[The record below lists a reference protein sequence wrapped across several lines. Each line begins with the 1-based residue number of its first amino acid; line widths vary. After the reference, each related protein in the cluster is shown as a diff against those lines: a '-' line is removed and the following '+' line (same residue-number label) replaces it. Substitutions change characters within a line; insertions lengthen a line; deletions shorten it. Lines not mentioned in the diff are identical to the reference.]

1 MIMAVLIDKFEITI
15 GNKSFDEYEF
25 VDVVLLQELLSPGE
39 LRFTMRK
46 KSLLKS
52 NEDIDFKISDD
63 LLGSEVKLQVTS
75 LRRDEKENTCNES
88 LDFKG
93 IIFGLSAQRE
103 MMSNEVVILVTAFS
117 PDHLLIDNPHCY
129 SFEELT
135 LRDIVSKSISD
146 YSKDIATEVNPK
158 MTSTIPYVVQYNEN
172 TYQFLSRLAQRY
184 GEFFYFEDGKMVF
197 GKISQ
202 QDKITLY
209 PNVDISGYHYEL
221 NLGHSNF
228 SHCCHNYLSYENS
241 SENAHTYTGN
251 SLSKLTDYTYDH
263 SRKIYKK
270 ETIRNFH
277 SGTQENNTTG
287 QLEES
292 LKAQGLGNKTQ
303 MMICRATTNRADL
316 RLGSKIMIQEFS
328 DNDNGGMDKRNHE
341 ELLVCQ
347 IHHRLNLLGHY
358 ENDIIGIPANTD
370 YPPYSNSDAYP
381 AADPQR
387 AIVKDNKDPK
397 KLGRIR
403 VQFIWQEVQDKNMW
417 TPWLRIAQPHG
428 GNDKGFYFIPEISE
442 EVMVGFENGN
452 AEKPYV
458 TGTLY
463 HGTQVP
469 ESNWYNDSNDI
480 KGIRTKSGHTVEF
493 YDTHGQE
500 YIRIYDNK
508 KENYILTYSTYEKL
522 IKLESKGNIELYAD
536 KDIVMHAKNNI
547 EMKADKDMNRKAG
560 DNISESAGKNIA
572 VDAGKNIST
581 DAGDDISVSA
591 GKNMTESAGKNMDIS
606 VSDNQTLSVG
616 KNQSVD
622 VSKNKDESVGKNYT
636 LDAENIIEKA
646 SQKLQMQSQTHEQK
660 ADATMKIDGGNQ
672 IDIKATMAKIN

>member
-1 MIMAVLIDKFEITI
+1 MAVLIDKFEITI

-25 VDVVLLQELLSPGE
+25 VDVVLLQELLRPNE

-52 NEDIDFKISDD
+52 NEDINFKISDD
-63 LLGSEVKLQVTS
+63 LLGSEVKLQITS
-75 LRRDEKENTCNES
+75 QRRDENENTCNDS
-88 LDFKG
+88 FDFKG
-93 IIFGLSAQRE
+93 IIFGVNARRE
-103 MMSNEVVILVTAFS
+103 RMNNEVVILVTAFS
-117 PDHLLIDNPHCY
+117 PDHLLIDNPHCC

-135 LRDIVSKSISD
+135 LRDIVSKSITD

-202 QDKITLY
+202 QDKVTLY
-209 PNVDISGYHYEL
+209 PDVDITSYHYEL

-228 SHCCHNYLSYENS
+228 SHCCHNYLSYENNN
-241 SENAHTYTGN
+241 ENAHTYTGN
-251 SLSKLTDYTYDH
+251 SLNKLADYTYNH

-270 ETIRNFH
+270 ETIQDFH
-277 SGTQENNTTG
+277 SGAQENTSVG

-316 RLGSKIMIQEFS
+316 RLGSKIVIQEFS

-347 IHHRLNLLGHY
+347 IHHRLNLDGHY

-381 AADPQR
+381 AAEPQR

-397 KLGRIR
+397 KLGRIQ
-403 VQFIWQEVQDKNMW
+403 VQFIWQEVQDGNMW
-417 TPWLRIAQPHG
+417 SPWLRMAQPHG
-428 GNDKGFYFIPEISE
+428 GNDKGFYFIPEIEE

-458 TGTLY
+458 IGTLY

-469 ESNWYNDSNDI
+469 EGKWFNNNNDI
-480 KGIRTKSGHTVEF
+480 KAIRTKSGHTIEF
-493 YDTHGQE
+493 YDTQGQE
-500 YIRIYDNK
+500 YIRIYDRD
-508 KENYILTYSTYEKL
+508 KENYVLTYSTYEKL
-522 IKLESKGNIELYAD
+522 IKLESKGNIELYAG
-536 KDIVMHAKNNI
+536 KDIIMHADNNI

-591 GKNMTESAGKNMDIS
+591 GKSMSEDIGKNLETTVGEKQS
-606 VSDNQTLSVG
+606 LSVG
-616 KNQSVD
+616 KDQTVEIGNN
-622 VSKNKDESVGKNYT
+622 KNESVGKTYSMEAN
-636 LDAENIIEKA
+636 DIKEEAA
-646 SQKLQMQSQTHEQK
+646 QKLQLFSQTHEQK
-660 ADATMKIDGGNQ
+660 ADTTMKIDGGNQ
-672 IDIKATMAKIN
+672 VDIKATNVKIN